1 MNVGMIGLKGH
12 QGTVLNELKE
22 AGCRL
27 AAVWDDNPDALAAVP
42 SWPSADADTKTYTD
56 WREMLDREPLDI
68 VCEAGTDN
76 LRGSLVRACA
86 ARGIH
91 VITEKPLAFTFD
103 ELHAVRQAVEDN
115 HIHLTMLLTM
125 RFEPQYRL
133 IRQVVADGTIG
144 EVCQAAMQKSYRL
157 GTRPA
162 WQCSRQ
168 TFSGIIPFIG
178 IHALDLIRWC
188 SGHDFVRGAAF
199 CANTGHPEIGD
210 LEDNAA
216 LALQLDNGGSAGA
229 RLDYCRPAAAPT
241 HGDDRLR
248 IAGSK
253 GVIEFLYATGEV
265 TLLTSDQPPQV
276 LPLPEPGKQFVNF
289 VRSIRGEEPCEA
301 PAEDCFRMSEVV
313 LRLREAARDYRVVNL

>member
-12 QGTVLNELKE
+12 QGTVLNELKD

-27 AAVWDDNPDALAAVP
+27 AAVWDDNPDTIAAVS
-42 SWPSADADTKTYTD
+42 SWPSADSETKTYPD
-56 WREMLDREPLDI
+56 WRQMLDQEPLDI

-76 LRGSLVRACA
+76 LRGSIIRACA

-91 VITEKPLAFTFD
+91 VITEKPLAFDLD
-103 ELHAVRQAVEDN
+103 ELYAVLEAVEQY

-133 IRQVVADGTIG
+133 IRQVVAEGGIG
-144 EVCQAAMQKSYRL
+144 KVCQAAMQKSYRL

-162 WQCSRQ
+162 WQCSKQ

-178 IHALDLIRWC
+178 VHALDLIRWC
-188 SGHDFVRGAAF
+188 SGHDFIRGAAF

-210 LEDNAA
+210 LEDNAV
-216 LALQLDNGGSAGA
+216 LALQLDNGASAGA

-248 IAGSK
+248 LAGNK

-265 TLLTSDQPPQV
+265 TLLTADQPPQV
-276 LPLPEPGKQFVNF
+276 LSLPEPGRQFLNF
-289 VRSIRGEEPCEA
+289 VRSIRGEEPCEV
-301 PAEDCFRMSEVV
+301 PAEDCFRISEVV
-313 LRLREAARDYRVVNL
+313 LRLREAARDHRVVSL